1 MPNGLPKRGI
11 MREEKPTP
19 DNTTG
24 SNAGEVPKVADRRT
38 VFLKN
43 SLFDIVALYE
53 HDFREEDGKRT
64 HDYRCRRCALTVRLN
79 GLRNEIQAL
88 IRNVKDAIGEMRDG

>member
-1 MPNGLPKRGI
+1 MPYGVPKRGA
-11 MREEKPTP
+11 MREENPTP

-24 SNAGEVPKVADRRT
+24 TKAGEVPKVTDRST

-53 HDFREEDGKRT
+53 HDYGEADGKRV

-88 IRNVKDAIGEMRDG
+88 IRDVRDAIGEMRDG